1 MKLKEFLEVA
11 LISKKDNPMLT
22 NDKFTDETCFYGN
35 ELDKYKNIIK
45 ECDEFAKCDSLD
57 ILTMPLVKG
66 KNGEIYTTNTI
77 KLSDLT
83 EFKGRCYLLSLGLT
97 PEMYDP
103 SRLLKPVKNGAAMG
117 PTIYDIDTFEPRKH
131 ILLTWSP
138 EMAQDV
144 SGAND
149 ELTLRNDIHKL
160 LDDVLDNPEEYKT
173 KGLRGVLV
181 RGLCEVIDNN
191 DGSEIN
197 RNVYGVDL
205 TVNKPE
211 DVGYKVFYLETNVIK
226 PGEIELRLNNKIIPS
241 HLKDKFID
249 EVGTDPKI
257 ITEKIIDEFLENQ
270 GINRYTGRL
279 AEILKKG
286 KEVEDKIYEVE
297 KYHKEVKKMMK
308 LKKESKK
315 YD

>member
-1 MKLKEFLEVA
+1 M
-11 LISKKDNPMLT
+11 
-22 NDKFTDETCFYGN
+22 
-35 ELDKYKNIIK
+35 
-45 ECDEFAKCDSLD
+45 
-57 ILTMPLVKG
+57 
-66 KNGEIYTTNTI
+66 
-77 KLSDLT
+77 

-103 SRLLKPVKNGAAMG
+103 SRLLKPVKNGAAIG
-117 PTIYDIDTFEPRKH
+117 PTIYDPSTFEPRKH

-181 RGLCEVIDNN
+181 RGLFEVIDNN
-191 DGSEIN
+191 DGSDVD
-197 RNVYGVDL
+197 RKVYELDL
-205 TVNKPE
+205 TASKPD

>member
-181 RGLCEVIDNN
+181 RGLFEVIDNN
-191 DGSEIN
+191 DGSETLPKRYDI
-197 RNVYGVDL
+197 DL
-205 TVNKPE
+205 KQNISDGKKTA
-211 DVGYKVFYLETNVIK
+211 D
-226 PGEIELRLNNKIIPS
+226 RL
-241 HLKDKFID
+241 DD
-249 EVGTDPKI
+249 
-257 ITEKIIDEFLENQ
+257 
-270 GINRYTGRL
+270 
-279 AEILKKG
+279 ILKKS
-286 KEVEDKIYEVE
+286 KEVEDKISEVE
-297 KYHKEVKKMMK
+297 KYHNEVRKIMK

-315 YD
+315 